1 MKFANRLSA
10 LFTCIALTI
19 IMVSC
24 GGADNKTSGLS
35 AEQEKSLKA
44 LQTEVSLVNKQLPMD
59 AGAGLTLEKMEITDE
74 YLVSTVSY
82 PEDLEFEVDDT
93 PETKAE
99 IIKAVPASAI
109 KRLKELNL
117 GIKYIYVQNG
127 SGQSDDITIP
137 ASEL

>member
-1 MKFANRLSA
+1 
-10 LFTCIALTI
+10 
-19 IMVSC
+19 
-24 GGADNKTSGLS
+24 
-35 AEQEKSLKA
+35 
-44 LQTEVSLVNKQLPMD
+44 MD